1 MAAAAKGQNLEVAI
15 VLGGPTIDKIAALVG
30 VDPSPPIV
38 IGEGLTLAT
47 GDRFIADP
55 AERQRLAS
63 VAHLVDMEGY
73 AVASAAQLLDLELI
87 VIKHV
92 SDQADDA
99 APDRWIDAVAMSS
112 KELAVWLDA
121 NHR

>member
-1 MAAAAKGQNLEVAI
+1 MRSSRRGLEIRAI
-15 VLGGPTIDKIAALVG
+15 HRSVDLQPHALCHG
-30 VDPSPPIV
+30 KELRIRHHEP
-38 IGEGLTLAT
+38 
-47 GDRFIADP
+47 
-55 AERQRLAS
+55 ER
-63 VAHLVDMEGY
+63 
-73 AVASAAQLLDLELI
+73 AAQLLDLELI